1 MSVKVSVRNGRLRS
15 RQVSLVL
22 LISIAAG
29 ALIGLRDNAG
39 FAVISQDQAKIEAEL
54 ITIRRFGFE
63 PAEIRR
69 PAGEFVIVIDDRS
82 QKARDLVLTLSSV
95 RTDQPP
101 DKLRDVDF
109 KTGRSNWHER
119 FNLPAGEYVL
129 TEANNPEW
137 RCTITLT
144 AK

>member
-1 MSVKVSVRNGRLRS
+1 MSVKGSVRKGRLRS
-15 RQVSLVL
+15 QQVSLVL

-29 ALIGLRDNAG
+29 ALIGLRANAG
-39 FAVISQDQAKIEAEL
+39 LAVISQDQAKIEAEL